1 MASNTVSG
9 VLIQAEVNFT
19 VMVDTFVDLETYEDE
34 DKLKERLIELAHE
47 NLDSSDEYVDYINE
61 RDVIVSVDTALKYN
75 LTMIRDEWKDIIAE
89 SKTNE

>member
-34 DKLKERLIELAHE
+34 DKLKERLIELVYE
-47 NLDSSDEYVDYINE
+47 NLDSSDEDVDYINE

-75 LTMIRDEWKDIIAE
+75 LTMIRDQLNERSNEWID
-89 SKTNE
+89 